1 MVHISDGGTPRNS
14 DQTMVA
20 FMQSYRFSEVSQLA
34 LVRWQTREEVDQR
47 KKYRTRLLESLCR
60 ILIHLAIAL

>member
-1 MVHISDGGTPRNS
+1 
-14 DQTMVA
+14 MVA
-20 FMQSYRFSEVSQLA
+20 FMQSYCFSEVSQLA